1 MRDIPIQILVKTTKM
16 LPLTSLCFGSDLK
29 SAVFLCTVKK
39 QAQDKALC
47 SSIYSAC
54 IMTAW
59 EKTPS
64 YSSSDEKV
72 ENKHL
77 TRAPKQKEMWD

>member
-1 MRDIPIQILVKTTKM
+1 M
-16 LPLTSLCFGSDLK
+16 LPLTSLCFG
-29 SAVFLCTVKK
+29 VFFSTVKK

-54 IMTAW
+54 AMTAW

-64 YSSSDEKV
+64 YSSSEEKV
-72 ENKHL
+72 ENKQL